1 MDKIPLTSIMQTLFP
16 LGKVMCE
23 VMKIFG
29 HVIGCFS
36 FCMFIRAVSIRLT
49 EREYSLFVEDL
60 YPAIFFF
67 FFFYIFDNSQT
78 TNQDV
83 NYVKMQLT

>member
-1 MDKIPLTSIMQTLFP
+1 MQTLFP
-16 LGKVMCE
+16 LGKVMWE
-23 VMKIFG
+23 VMKISG
-29 HVIGCFS
+29 HVIRCFS